1 MVVTKQTGGFMKV
14 AEYIFTCTAIAGVF
28 FVFTLWQPDQ
38 YTPLLAKHHTQML
51 CPDLQ
56 IRHSVGGNLKTGIK
70 VVDACASYV
79 NVNKY

>member
-1 MVVTKQTGGFMKV
+1 MSTL
-14 AEYIFTCTAIAGVF
+14 EYISTCFVISGTL
-28 FVFTLWQPDQ
+28 FVFTLWEADR
-38 YTPLLAKHHTQML
+38 YGPLVAYPHTQML

-56 IRHSVGGNLKTGIK
+56 IRYSVGGNLKTGIK